1 MGRAIDLLITY
12 RIIKLLIT
20 PFEKQEAYKYGI
32 IDKDG
37 KVLRKNKELKS
48 AKEKDS
54 YTILHR
60 FVFNLKRLLNKIPGG
75 KSKLGTYAAALGL
88 LLKEQKDIN
97 AIELE
102 RNLYKHL
109 VDNKL
114 IVYNDNLN
122 ESAEFDYLPTGRFTI
137 IDNLEDLDGETSA
150 EVGDVVYTT
159 ENQKP
164 FDTYFGVNLYHVVNE
179 DTKKQIVVSEDN
191 IERIRFWCGHIMTK
205 KVYGYLNLKE
215 SNENF

>member
-12 RIIKLLIT
+12 RIIKLLVT

-37 KVLRKNKELKS
+37 KVLRKTKDLVT

-54 YTILHR
+54 YTVLHK
-60 FVFNLKRLLNKIPGG
+60 FVFNLKRLINLIPGG

-97 AIELE
+97 AVELE
-102 RNLYKHL
+102 RTLYKHL

-114 IVYNDNLN
+114 IAYGDDLN
-122 ESAEFDYLPTGRFTI
+122 ESVGFDYLPEGRFTV
-137 IDNLEDLDGETSA
+137 IDNLEDLNGQKTA
-150 EVGDVVYTT
+150 EVGDIVYTT

-164 FDTYFGVNLYHVVNE
+164 FDNYFGVNLYYVINE
-179 DTKKQIVVSEDN
+179 DTKKQIIVSEDN
-191 IERIRFWCGHIMTK
+191 IERIRF
-205 KVYGYLNLKE
+205 
-215 SNENF
+215 

>member
-12 RIIKLLIT
+12 RIIKLLVT
-20 PFEKQEAYKYGI
+20 PFEKQEAYTYGI

-37 KVLRKNKELKS
+37 KVLRKTKDLKT
-48 AKEKDS
+48 AKEKDA

-60 FVFNLKRLLNKIPGG
+60 FVFNLKRLINIIPGG

-97 AIELE
+97 AVELE
-102 RNLYKHL
+102 RTLYKHL

-114 IVYNDNLN
+114 IAYGDDLN
-122 ESAEFDYLPTGRFTI
+122 ESVGFDYLPEGRFTV
-137 IDNLEDLDGETSA
+137 IDNLEDLNGQKTA
-150 EVGDVVYTT
+150 EVGDIVYTT

-164 FDTYFGVNLYHVVNE
+164 FDNYFGVNLYYVINE
-179 DTKKQIVVSEDN
+179 DTKKQIIVSEDN
-191 IERIRFWCGHIMTK
+191 IERIRF
-205 KVYGYLNLKE
+205 
-215 SNENF
+215 